1 MRTKRQGK
9 REEERKGKERK
20 VQEKRKEENK
30 GKERKGEERRKGDGR
45 RKARTRD
52 MRNERGREGTKYQD
66 EGEEEGEE
74 FKVEKRGKR
83 GFQRKIKCVTIFIIN
98 WKK

>member
-1 MRTKRQGK
+1 
-9 REEERKGKERK
+9 
-20 VQEKRKEENK
+20 
-30 GKERKGEERRKGDGR
+30 
-45 RKARTRD
+45 

-74 FKVEKRGKR
+74 FKDEKRGKR